1 MWHTRIWNVWSDAVK
16 VNLIY
21 QKQKSKKS
29 AEKIFYFWWPQ
40 FVMNQMEVPV
50 PPILL
55 TMVVPVLDSPTYL
68 VVVAAL
74 EPTTWLLLLMQCSVP
89 KSSRTNIQAIIL
101 DNNLTKVTVWLTMFS
116 NMLVVVC
123 VPPTMSVVPLE
134 PTADHPTAAVVLP
147 CCCCFFSL
155 SSPTNQFS
163 LGLYSLFVTF
173 YWFSNLRSL
182 LYWEIIKQAG
192 AEQCQA
198 QAQLC

>member
-74 EPTTWLLLLMQCSVP
+74 EPTTSLLLLMQCSVP

-101 DNNLTKVTVWLTMFS
+101 DNNLCDS
-116 NMLVVVC
+116 
-123 VPPTMSVVPLE
+123 
-134 PTADHPTAAVVLP
+134 P
-147 CCCCFFSL
+147 CFPICL
-155 SSPTNQFS
+155 W
-163 LGLYSLFVTF
+163 LFVYHPPCRWCHWSRLPTTRLLLLCCLAAAA
-173 YWFSNLRSL
+173 FSPCHHPPISFPWVCIHCSL
-182 LYWEIIKQAG
+182 PFTDLVI
-192 AEQCQA
+192 
-198 QAQLC
+198 